1 MTNGGRRTPPAAALD
16 ETVARPALP
25 ALVDASLARLGPGL
39 RVGLALLGIL
49 GLWALVTA
57 SGLVNRELFPSPAMV
72 WTAAVELWDE
82 GVLTSDLAASL
93 GRAAIGF
100 ALGSVAGVLVGLLTA
115 RTRLFS
121 LSLTPLLTLLRP
133 IPAIALVPLA
143 IVWFG
148 VGEGSKWFVIAY
160 TVFLAVWLN
169 THHGASGVA
178 GTYIRASRS
187 LGAGTRRE
195 FFEVVLPAASPHIV
209 AGLRMGAALAF
220 LSLVAAELSG
230 ASSGIGYRIQE
241 ARQFFRTDRL
251 FVGLIEL
258 GLLGALLDA
267 LFVAASRRVI
277 HWEH

>member
-1 MTNGGRRTPPAAALD
+1 MTVSSRDASVPEANKAA
-16 ETVARPALP
+16 RSSLP
-25 ALVDASLARLGPGL
+25 ALAAPAWLGPGL
-39 RVGLALLGIL
+39 RAGLAIL
-49 GLWALVTA
+49 GFAGLWTLVTV

-72 WTAAVELWDE
+72 WAAAVELGEE
-82 GVLTSDLAASL
+82 GALGSDLAASL

-100 ALGSVAGVLVGLLTA
+100 ALGSAAGVMVGLLTA

-121 LSLTPLLTLLRP
+121 AALTPLLTLLRP

-148 VGEGSKWFVIAY
+148 VGEGSKYFVIAY

-169 THHGASGVA
+169 THHGAAGIA

-195 FFEVVLPAASPHIV
+195 FFEVVLPAAAPHIV

-241 ARQFFRTDRL
+241 SRQFFRTDRL

-258 GLLGALLDA
+258 GALGALLDV
-267 LFVAASRRVI
+267 LFVAVSRRVI